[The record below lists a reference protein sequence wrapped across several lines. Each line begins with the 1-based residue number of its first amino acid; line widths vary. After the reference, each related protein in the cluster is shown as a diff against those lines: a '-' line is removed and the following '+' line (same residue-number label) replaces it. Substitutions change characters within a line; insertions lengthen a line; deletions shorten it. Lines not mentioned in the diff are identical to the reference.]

1 MEKLNLIEKRKI
13 SVEELVKYYSKLRK
27 IDYDNGSKL
36 KGINLRKRIHF
47 ICAFILKIDQLLSK
61 EKIVIV
67 KDLHNTFS
75 KRPRIYACTHSG
87 GQDVERSLQIIKEP
101 SYLMLGDPGILYKM
115 PAYQGL
121 KLNGVIPLES
131 TDKID
136 RKIAYSRAIELLNKG
151 GNLLIFPEGA
161 WNVTPNLPVMKIFNG
176 TIRMAKETNA
186 EIVPV
191 GVEQYGNTFYF
202 NIGKN
207 YTIPVYSTESIEELR
222 DDLREKLCTL
232 KWEIMETQPELKR
245 KGVQDNHLEVF
256 QKEIID
262 RCNPEYGFTLED
274 AIAESYHDKNIT
286 TEEEVFSFLPNL
298 KINTSNAF
306 LIKDKLEFTKRL
318 TLTKK

>member
-1 MEKLNLIEKRKI
+1 MERLGLIQKRKMAT
-13 SVEELVKYYSKLRK
+13 EELANYYKELRK

-47 ICAFILKIDQLLSK
+47 ICAFILKIDQILSK

-115 PAYQGL
+115 AAYQGL

-136 RKIAYSRAIELLNKG
+136 RKIAYSRAVELLNRG

-161 WNVTPNLPVMKIFNG
+161 WNVTPNLPVMEIFNG
-176 TIRMAKETNA
+176 TVRMAKETNA

-207 YTIPVYSTESIEELR
+207 YTIPVYSTKSIDELR
-222 DDLREKLCTL
+222 DELREKLCTL
-232 KWEIMETQPELKR
+232 KWEIMETQSELKR
-245 KGVQDNHLEVF
+245 KNIPDNYLETF

-262 RCNPEYGFTLED
+262 RCNPEYGFSLED
-274 AIAESYHDKNIT
+274 AISESFHDKSIK
-286 TEEEVFSFLPNL
+286 TEEEVFAFLSNL
-298 KINTSNAF
+298 EINTNNAF
-306 LIKDKLEFTKRL
+306 LMKEKIEFTKRL